1 MGRAA
6 LALGITQPAVSQYLR
21 ALEDHVGHPLFERRG
36 FYALYYFFGLW
47 GRRAPEPEEVPDWVE
62 GPRPTPDSFLP
73 PYDQVQWLE
82 RHGYTLF
89 VNESK

>member
-1 MGRAA
+1 MARRVLVDGVGEG
-6 LALGITQPAVSQYLR
+6 LV
-21 ALEDHVGHPLFERRG
+21 LEGEGG

-47 GRRAPEPEEVPDWVE
+47 GRRALEPEEVPDWVE
-62 GPRPTPDSFLP
+62 GPRPTPESFLA

-82 RHGYTLF
+82 RHGYTVF